1 MEVSPGAREAPV
13 HRRGQA
19 AAGAP
24 PGAAPGIQV
33 QAQEEGGVFVG
44 VGDCDEGEEADV
56 GVGVKIPPL
65 TPDPNSKS

>member
-24 PGAAPGIQV
+24 PGGAPGIQV
-33 QAQEEGGVFVG
+33 QAQEEGGVG
-44 VGDCDEGEEADV
+44 AGDCGQGEEADV
-56 GVGVKIPPL
+56 GGGVKIPPL